1 MPERKC
7 RSGKRQFN
15 TIGVMNTKKVQNMRR
30 MDGHDSARA
39 IAEEAER
46 CFLMLLSLED
56 DRNARC
62 A

>member
-7 RSGKRQFN
+7 RSGKRQIK
-15 TIGVMNTKKVQNMRR
+15 TLGIMKTEMVENMRR
-30 MDGHDSARA
+30 MDGHDSART

-56 DRNARC
+56 DRDARC

>member
-7 RSGKRQFN
+7 LSGKRQIK
-15 TIGVMNTKKVQNMRR
+15 TIGVMKTKKVQNMQR
-30 MDGHDSARA
+30 MDGHDSART

-46 CFLMLLSLED
+46 CYLMLLSFE
-56 DRNARC
+56 NADKSRC

>member
-1 MPERKC
+1 M
-7 RSGKRQFN
+7 
-15 TIGVMNTKKVQNMRR
+15 TKKVQNMRR
-30 MDGHDSARA
+30 MDGHDSART

-46 CFLMLLSLED
+46 CFLMLLSIED